1 MERQNRMRYGVKKP
15 ANIWRHE
22 MDDTRITAEQ
32 IRCNDFK
39 ANMFDAEVARMR
51 EVESRCRQRRI
62 PDIKNTSSIIV
73 STVV

>member
-39 ANMFDAEVARMR
+39 ANMFDAEVARMASQS
-51 EVESRCRQRRI
+51 EA
-62 PDIKNTSSIIV
+62 K
-73 STVV
+73 